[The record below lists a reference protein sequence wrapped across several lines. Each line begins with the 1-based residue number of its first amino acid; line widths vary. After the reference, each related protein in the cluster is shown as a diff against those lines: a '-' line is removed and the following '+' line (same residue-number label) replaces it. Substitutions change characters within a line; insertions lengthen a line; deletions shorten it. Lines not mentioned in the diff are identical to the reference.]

1 MTESRESLLQ
11 KAKRLSLA
19 NQELMAKLIK
29 SLDSELK
36 PDQPTKERQTNG
48 NQSQGFLRRSASHP
62 F

>member
-1 MTESRESLLQ
+1 MSDTRESLLE
-11 KAKRLSLA
+11 KAKRLSIA

-36 PDQPTKERQTNG
+36 PDPPAKERPVNG
-48 NQSQGFLRRSASHP
+48 HQSQGFLRRSASHP